1 MRFTT
6 RSPSLNV
13 PALLMSIIA
22 HLLSSRMHI
31 SRKDPRDNALQS
43 ARAVR
48 PGEQCQARAK
58 RPSLRQA
65 SLAKAFHVPF
75 EDGPFAER
83 RALAPLADGEL
94 GMELE
99 DLPRRGSSLLHHAE
113 MGVADGLKPPPLGRI
128 VHPLDRRYDVLVA
141 LQGVV
146 GVGEIPEV
154 PIGIV

>member
-65 SLAKAFHVPF
+65 SLAKAFHVAL
-75 EDGPFAER
+75 EDER
-83 RALAPLADGEL
+83 VAIGRALAPLSDGEL
-94 GMELE
+94 RVEAD
-99 DLPRRGSSLLHHAE
+99 DLPRRRLRFAHHPE
-113 MGVADGLKPPPLGRI
+113 M
-128 VHPLDRRYDVLVA
+128 
-141 LQGVV
+141 
-146 GVGEIPEV
+146 
-154 PIGIV
+154 